1 MLICAPPGLKQ
12 CEVPSC
18 SLDIKILPLKDN
30 PMLLQVLS
38 LVYRFLD
45 RFDFPLDT
53 LPFFFGMVVLLVSV
67 VIGSKQG
74 NPVFFQT
81 Q

>member
-1 MLICAPPGLKQ
+1 MLICEPPGLKQ
-12 CEVPSC
+12 CEVPSY

-30 PMLLQVLS
+30 PILRQALV

-45 RFDFPLDT
+45 RFVFPLDT

-67 VIGSKQG
+67 VEGSKYG

>member
-1 MLICAPPGLKQ
+1 VPPGLKQ

-18 SLDIKILPLKDN
+18 SLDIKILPSKDN
-30 PMLLQVLS
+30 PMLLLILLQ
-38 LVYRFLD
+38 VYRFLA
-45 RFDFPLDT
+45 RLDFAFNT